1 MPPKTQTKE
10 TVARSRRRVVVGVV
24 VGDKMEK
31 TLKVEVERRVRHP
44 EFEKTLRKHY
54 VCYAHDEKR
63 EARRGD
69 KVELME
75 TRPLSRLKRWR
86 LVRVLERAAA
96 SEPRPAPEAGE
107 APQA

>member
-1 MPPKTQTKE
+1 MPPKSKTKE

-63 EARRGD
+63 EAHRGD

-86 LVRVLERAAA
+86 LVRVLERAVV
-96 SEPRPAPEAGE
+96 SQTRPAPEAGE
-107 APQA
+107 APQV